1 MNNPFLG
8 LYQVMGEATKI
19 EASFFIAK
27 VTSPLPNLKV
37 QLNDIEL
44 DKDNLLIDK
53 WLKDRNEDLFTE
65 DIEAHTHTTSTEV
78 AGETSHSH
86 TVSNENKHKHEIKE
100 PIQDKLQVD
109 DRVGL
114 LKINDKFII
123 ISKVVS
129 I

>member
-8 LYQVMGEATKI
+8 LYEVMGEATKV
-19 EASFFIAK
+19 EPSFFIAK
-27 VTSPLPNLKV
+27 ITSPLPNLEV

-65 DIEAHTHTTSTEV
+65 YQGHTHGGDTT
-78 AGETSHSH
+78 GDGNHRH
-86 TVSNENKHKHEIKE
+86 QIKYNV
-100 PIQDKLQVD
+100 QDKLEVND
-109 DRVGL
+109 KVIL

-129 I
+129 IWVYSLL

>member
-8 LYQVMGEATKI
+8 LYEVMAEATKV

-65 DIEAHTHTTSTEV
+65 YQGHTHGGDTT
-78 AGETSHSH
+78 GDGNHRH
-86 TVSNENKHKHEIKE
+86 QIKYNV
-100 PIQDKLQVD
+100 QDKLQVND
-109 DRVGL
+109 KVVL
-114 LKINDKFII
+114 LKINGKFII
-123 ISKVVS
+123 INKVVS